1 MKKLYVFVL
10 LILPA
15 ALLFTAVFLHNAHG
29 PYWLSYNS
37 DPEYLYLISSL
48 TLAESKQT
56 GSPGHPGST
65 LQILGAATL
74 KISHALDF
82 SEKDSLEFTVLK
94 NPEFYLTIINTVL
107 VTLNTLLLFIIGLTA
122 FILTKNIWLSLLL
135 QFSPFLS
142 NNIIIDGLPR
152 ISPEPLLFFTG
163 SLFLLILLKMIF
175 SKNLSKSDHWYMIIL
190 ALVSGFGMA
199 TKLTFVPLLIIPL
212 VVLPKLR
219 NKIWFLFL
227 TVLSF
232 VFWTLPIISQY
243 EVLFNWYCTIITHAG
258 FYGNGIPE
266 ILNLPNYFNN
276 IINLCL
282 LNPLLF
288 LVWFFSAGF
297 ILRFG
302 CFSAGGDKTAR
313 KLVWQDTSFRTS
325 AAVAAAQMFAVLI
338 VAKHPAGWYLAPVFS
353 LSGFMLFLT
362 FLYLQKINYFNNF
375 NLKKGVFFIGIILLF
390 SCAWRIVEIR
400 NLFMQKLQI
409 KQESLT
415 VHQKVESDY
424 KDYLKI
430 NCLFDPS
437 YGPSSSPISALA
449 FGDFFVNEG
458 RYSEH
463 LRKIY
468 GNSYFYNALDK
479 TFYIW
484 AEEFA
489 IEKIILRGNGN
500 RIVFHL
506 PALLEDVDKIICRSG
521 SILHLRDV
529 FGGQTETIY
538 VLEGITL
545 MWEKQ
550 FIPPPVVPF
559 PMRTPSKR

>member
-1 MKKLYVFVL
+1 
-10 LILPA
+10 
-15 ALLFTAVFLHNAHG
+15 
-29 PYWLSYNS
+29 
-37 DPEYLYLISSL
+37 
-48 TLAESKQT
+48 
-56 GSPGHPGST
+56 
-65 LQILGAATL
+65 
-74 KISHALDF
+74 
-82 SEKDSLEFTVLK
+82 
-94 NPEFYLTIINTVL
+94 
-107 VTLNTLLLFIIGLTA
+107 
-122 FILTKNIWLSLLL
+122 
-135 QFSPFLS
+135 
-142 NNIIIDGLPR
+142 
-152 ISPEPLLFFTG
+152 
-163 SLFLLILLKMIF
+163 MIF
-175 SKNLSKSDHWYMIIL
+175 SKNLSKSAHWYMIIL

-212 VVLPKLR
+212 LVLPELR

-232 VFWTLPIISQY
+232 VFWTWPIISQY
-243 EVLFNWYCTIITHAG
+243 EVLFNWYYNIITHTG
-258 FYGNGIPE
+258 FYGNGIPG
-266 ILNLPNYFNN
+266 ILYLPNYFNN

-282 LNPLLF
+282 WNPVIF
-288 LVWFFSAGF
+288 LIWFFSAGF

-302 CFSAGGDKTAR
+302 CFSAGGDKAA
-313 KLVWQDTSFRTS
+313 KKVVWQDTSFRTL

-375 NLKKGVFFIGIILLF
+375 NFKKGVFFIGIILLF
-390 SCAWRIVEIR
+390 SCVWRIVEIR

-409 KQESLT
+409 REESLA
-415 VHQKVESDY
+415 VYQKVESDY

-430 NCLFDPS
+430 YCLFDAS
-437 YGPSSSPISALA
+437 YGPSSSPVSALG

-484 AEEFA
+484 AEEFS

-506 PALLEDVDKIICRSG
+506 PSLLEDGDKIICRSG
-521 SILHLRDV
+521 SILHLKDV

-538 VLEGITL
+538 VIEGITL
-545 MWEKQ
+545 IWEKQ
-550 FIPPPVVPF
+550 FIPPPVIPF
-559 PMRTPSKR
+559 PMRTPQR

>member
-1 MKKLYVFVL
+1 MKKLYVFAL

-15 ALLFTAVFLHNAHG
+15 TLLFTAVFLHNAHG

-82 SEKDSLEFTVLK
+82 SEKDSLEFAVLK

-122 FILTKNIWLSLLL
+122 FILSKNIWLSLLL
-135 QFSPFLS
+135 QLSPFLS

-175 SKNLSKSDHWYMIIL
+175 SKSLSKSAHRYMITL

-212 VVLPKLR
+212 VVLPELR

-227 TVLSF
+227 TGLSF
-232 VFWTLPIISQY
+232 VFWTWPIISQY
-243 EVLFNWYCTIITHAG
+243 EVLLNWYYNIITHNG
-258 FYGNGIPE
+258 FYGNGVPQ
-266 ILNLPNYFNN
+266 ILYLPNYFNN

-302 CFSAGGDKTAR
+302 CFSAGVDKAAR
-313 KLVWQDTSFRTS
+313 KVVWQDTSFRTL
-325 AAVAAAQMFAVLI
+325 AAVATAQMFAVLI

-375 NLKKGVFFIGIILLF
+375 NLKKGVFFIVIILLF

-400 NLFMQKLQI
+400 NLFMHKLQI
-409 KQESLT
+409 RQESLA
-415 VHQKVESDY
+415 VYQKVESDY

-430 NCLFDPS
+430 YCLFDPS
-437 YGPSSSPISALA
+437 YGPSSSPVSALA

-479 TFYIW
+479 TFYVW
-484 AEEFA
+484 AEEFS

-506 PALLEDVDKIICRSG
+506 PSLLENANKIICRSG
-521 SILHLRDV
+521 SILHLRDI

-559 PMRTPSKR
+559 PMKTPQR

>member
-1 MKKLYVFVL
+1 MKKLYVFAL

-15 ALLFTAVFLHNAHG
+15 TLLFTAVFLHNAHG

-82 SEKDSLEFTVLK
+82 SEKDSLEFAVLK

-122 FILTKNIWLSLLL
+122 FILSKNIWLSLLL
-135 QFSPFLS
+135 QLSPFLS

-175 SKNLSKSDHWYMIIL
+175 SKSLSKSAHRYMITL

-212 VVLPKLR
+212 VVLPELR

-227 TVLSF
+227 TGLSF
-232 VFWTLPIISQY
+232 VFWTWPIISQY
-243 EVLFNWYCTIITHAG
+243 EVLLNWYYNIITHTG
-258 FYGNGIPE
+258 FYGNGVPQ
-266 ILNLPNYFNN
+266 ILYLPNYFNN

-302 CFSAGGDKTAR
+302 CFSAGVDKAAR
-313 KLVWQDTSFRTS
+313 KVVWQDTSFRTL

-375 NLKKGVFFIGIILLF
+375 NFKKGVFFIGIILLF
-390 SCAWRIVEIR
+390 SCVWRIVEIR

-409 KQESLT
+409 REESLA
-415 VHQKVESDY
+415 VYQKVESDY

-430 NCLFDPS
+430 YCLFDAS
-437 YGPSSSPISALA
+437 YGPSSSPVSALG

-484 AEEFA
+484 AEEFS

-506 PALLEDVDKIICRSG
+506 PSLLEDGDKIICRSG
-521 SILHLRDV
+521 SILHLKDV

-538 VLEGITL
+538 VIEGITL
-545 MWEKQ
+545 IWEKQ
-550 FIPPPVVPF
+550 FIPPPVIPF
-559 PMRTPSKR
+559 PMRTPQR

>member
-1 MKKLYVFVL
+1 MKKLYVFAL

-15 ALLFTAVFLHNAHG
+15 TLLFTAVFLHNAHG

-82 SEKDSLEFTVLK
+82 SEKDSLEFAVLK

-122 FILTKNIWLSLLL
+122 FILSKNIWLSLLL
-135 QFSPFLS
+135 QLSPFLS

-175 SKNLSKSDHWYMIIL
+175 SKSLSKSAHRYMITL
-190 ALVSGFGMA
+190 ALISGFGMA

-212 VVLPKLR
+212 VVLPELR

-227 TVLSF
+227 TGLSF
-232 VFWTLPIISQY
+232 VFWTWPIISQY
-243 EVLFNWYCTIITHAG
+243 EVLLNWYYNIITHTG
-258 FYGNGIPE
+258 FYGNGVPQ
-266 ILNLPNYFNN
+266 ILYLPNYFNN

-302 CFSAGGDKTAR
+302 CFSAGVDKAAR
-313 KLVWQDTSFRTS
+313 KVVWQDTSFRTL
-325 AAVAAAQMFAVLI
+325 AAVATAQMFAVLI

-375 NLKKGVFFIGIILLF
+375 NLKKGVFFIVIILLF
-390 SCAWRIVEIR
+390 TCAWRIVEIR
-400 NLFMQKLQI
+400 NLFMQKSQI
-409 KQESLT
+409 KQESLA
-415 VHQKVESDY
+415 VYQKVESDY

-430 NCLFDPS
+430 YCLFDPS
-437 YGPSSSPISALA
+437 YGPSSSPVSALA

-479 TFYIW
+479 TFYVW
-484 AEEFA
+484 AEEFS

-506 PALLEDVDKIICRSG
+506 PSLLENANKIICRSG
-521 SILHLRDV
+521 SILHLRDI

-559 PMRTPSKR
+559 PMKTPQR

>member
-1 MKKLYVFVL
+1 MKKLYVFAL

-15 ALLFTAVFLHNAHG
+15 TLLFTAVFLHNAHG

-82 SEKDSLEFTVLK
+82 SEKDSLEFAVLK

-122 FILTKNIWLSLLL
+122 FILSKNIWLSLLL
-135 QFSPFLS
+135 QLSPFLS

-175 SKNLSKSDHWYMIIL
+175 SKSLSKSAHRYMITL

-212 VVLPKLR
+212 VVLPELR

-227 TVLSF
+227 TGLSF
-232 VFWTLPIISQY
+232 VFWTWPIISQY
-243 EVLFNWYCTIITHAG
+243 EVLLNWYYNIITHNG
-258 FYGNGIPE
+258 FYGNGVPQ
-266 ILNLPNYFNN
+266 ILYLPNYFNN

-302 CFSAGGDKTAR
+302 CFSAGVDKAAR
-313 KLVWQDTSFRTS
+313 KVVWQDTSFRTL
-325 AAVAAAQMFAVLI
+325 AAVATAQMFAVLI

-375 NLKKGVFFIGIILLF
+375 NLKKGVFFIVIILLF

-400 NLFMQKLQI
+400 NLFMHKLQI
-409 KQESLT
+409 RQESLA
-415 VHQKVESDY
+415 VYQKVESDY

-430 NCLFDPS
+430 YCLFDPS
-437 YGPSSSPISALA
+437 CGPSSSPVSALA

-484 AEEFA
+484 AEEFS

-506 PALLEDVDKIICRSG
+506 PSLLENANKIICRSG
-521 SILHLRDV
+521 SILHLRDI

-559 PMRTPSKR
+559 PMKTPQR